1 MIATSP
7 TVGSALLGY
16 SDPLLAAGGVAP
28 PPDAGAYRPAG
39 SRDHFVKLCAP
50 GWPRPSKR

>member
-39 SRDHFVKLCAP
+39 SRADFVRLYAP
-50 GWPRPSKR
+50 GWTQPSKR